1 MRIDVMGVG
10 FDSLTMDEAVARAR
24 DLMAERRAAYVVT
37 PNPEIVML
45 CREDPAAM
53 QAVQGADLVLPD
65 GIGVIYGA
73 KILGTP
79 LRAKLPGIDFAS
91 ALMAQMGQEGKSVF
105 LLGAKPGVADAAA
118 EKMRARFPG
127 LVIAGTNDGYFQDDD
142 PVVEKINAAHPDL
155 LLVCLG
161 APKQELWMQRN
172 APRLR
177 VGLMAGLGGSLDVFA
192 GNVKRAPKFFQKL
205 GLEWF
210 YRLLKEPKRIGR
222 MMKLPKFLFAA
233 IGCKLWGRN
242 AMAKGKLI
250 VLEGI
255 DGSGKSAQYRRL
267 CARFDEMGMAY
278 HHIVFPRYD
287 QESSALI
294 RMYLNGA
301 FGAHP
306 SDVNAYAASTF
317 FAVDRYASYR
327 TDWGEI
333 YENGGLILS
342 DRYTTSNAIHQGS
355 KLPEAELPAFFDWL
369 YDLEYGKM
377 GLPRPDLVLYLD
389 VDLPTSLKR
398 MQHRQEKHNTKA
410 DIHEQDVAYLEN
422 CLRIGR
428 LAAAHYGWTV
438 VPFMK
443 DGAERELEE
452 KHEEIFSIIR
462 SAL

>member
-1 MRIDVMGVG
+1 MRIDVVGVG

-142 PVVEKINAAHPDL
+142 PVVEKINAAQPDL

-210 YRLLKEPKRIGR
+210 YRPS
-222 MMKLPKFLFAA
+222 AA
-233 IGCKLWGRN
+233 SSGGRN